1 MITFLSCNA
10 NIKFQLQITIKYQD
24 DSGVG
29 EKTLDIDSDTEYK
42 ISVADNDYGL
52 KTYNCRIVSYTCSPC
67 KLYGSYANP
76 NNSMAIADTLT
87 IDYSENG
94 KSNVK
99 VINVSDIRNLE
110 AHSSKGFE
118 EIVNDIPEFK

>member
-29 EKTLDIDSDTEYK
+29 ENTLDIDSDTEYK

-52 KTYNCRIVSYTCSPC
+52 KTYNCRITGYTISPY

-76 NNSMAIADTLT
+76 NMPITSVDTLT